1 MSDTNCRIEPDR
13 ITIHPHWGTGWE
25 TVLDHLR
32 QEIVLRP
39 SFLWLRLPMRRKISN
54 SQVGRVATA
63 CREVW
68 WAGGILGMARSKN
81 PVEILRTLI
90 DIRDVITV
98 RTKMPERGWRYDILI
113 TVKGGR
119 KFIKLGTLKSP
130 DTASELVE
138 ECRRRLGLS
147 GE

>member
-1 MSDTNCRIEPDR
+1 MSDTNYRVELDK
-13 ITIHPHWGTGWE
+13 ITIYPHWGTGWQ
-25 TVLDHLR
+25 TVLNHLKR
-32 QEIVLRP
+32 EIVMQP
-39 SFLWLRLPMRRKISN
+39 CFLWLRLPMRRKIPY

-68 WAGGILGMARSKN
+68 WASGIFGMARSKN
-81 PVEILRTLI
+81 PVEVLRTLI

-119 KFIKLGTLKSP
+119 RFIKLGTLKSP

-138 ECRRRLGLS
+138 ESRQRLGLS
-147 GE
+147 ET

>member
-1 MSDTNCRIEPDR
+1 MSDTNYRVEPDS
-13 ITIHPHWGTGWE
+13 ITLHPHWGTGWQ
-25 TVLDHLR
+25 TVLNHLK
-32 QEIVLRP
+32 QEIIMRP
-39 SFLWLRLPMRRKISN
+39 CFLWLKLPLRRKILY

-68 WAGGILGMARSKN
+68 WASGIFGMARSKN
-81 PVEILRTLI
+81 PIEILRTII

-98 RTKMPERGWRYDILI
+98 RMKMPERGWRYDILM
-113 TVKGGR
+113 TVKGGKR
-119 KFIKLGTLKSP
+119 FIKLGTLKSP

-147 GE
+147 ET